1 MQKLNILDVVAV
13 LEDIPNENIQRGQV
27 GTLVEKLS
35 DDVFEVEF
43 SDDNGIVYAQ
53 ITVHANQLLH
63 LHHAPMSNEAS
74 SSTKRNFAL

>member
-1 MQKLNILDVVAV
+1 MKIFSVGN
-13 LEDIPNENIQRGQV
+13 

-63 LHHAPMSNEAS
+63 LHHAPMSNEA
-74 SSTKRNFAL
+74 